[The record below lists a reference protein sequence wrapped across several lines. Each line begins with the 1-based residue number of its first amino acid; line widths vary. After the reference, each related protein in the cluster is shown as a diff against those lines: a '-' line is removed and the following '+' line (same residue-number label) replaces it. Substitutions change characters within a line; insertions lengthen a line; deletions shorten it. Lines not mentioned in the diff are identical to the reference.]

1 MKFLL
6 LASLIFLSFYGF
18 DSGEIPKNKNY
29 VPDVLGKVNIKDA
42 DGNTSIITAS
52 ETDSFPTFG
61 GFPKNVSGNTYEG
74 SIFCNMDGDS
84 DLEIVISMGVTP
96 SSQTAIHV
104 INKDGSYV
112 PGWPKTIGS
121 NQTIQGAPAFGDI
134 DGDGQGEIVVGTS
147 FGASAGGI
155 YAYEK
160 DGSNVTGFPISA
172 HGYATRSMVLGD
184 IDNNGTMEI
193 ITNKRASA
201 STSAVFVYKGDGT
214 VYTGWPQT
222 ISGFPAS
229 SAAVGDI
236 TGDNFPEIIA
246 ESTTGLYAWDRNGAA
261 IAGFPFSLPSG
272 WTNSYSSPVLAD
284 VDGGSREIIFGTHSS
299 TTGEG
304 AVYIIKNNGT
314 VMPNW
319 PKITGNWVYG
329 PPAVGFIDGDNILD
343 ICVGDQVLSGTPTDY
358 VYAWNANGTALSGF
372 PIGPLEAVNSQVI
385 LADLDNDNFV
395 ELIFDDNTT
404 DGQGRG
410 KYLGYNHDGT
420 PLAGWPIYTQQS
432 TFFTTPTLTDIDRNG
447 ILDMIGTGT
456 QINATTNIY
465 LWNTGIS
472 YVPSKIK
479 IPNWQYNERHSGV
492 YDAPAL
498 VGVQNQQA
506 EIVKD
511 FVLKQN
517 YPNPFNP
524 STSISY
530 SIPKPENV
538 VIKVYDVRGN
548 EAAELV
554 NSRLNA
560 GSYSVDFNG
569 SSFSSGVYYY
579 TIKAGS
585 FTQTKKM
592 VLIK

>member
-6 LASLIFLSFYGF
+6 LASLILLSFYGF
-18 DSGEIPKNKNY
+18 NSGEIPKNKNY
-29 VPDVLGKVNIKDA
+29 VPDILGKVNFKDS

-52 ETDSFPTFG
+52 EADSFPNFS

-84 DLEIVISMGVTP
+84 DLEIVMSTGVTP

-147 FGASAGGI
+147 FGASVGGI

-160 DGSNVTGFPISA
+160 DGSNVTGFPLTS

-193 ITNKRASA
+193 ITNRRASA
-201 STSAVFVYKGDGT
+201 TTSAVYVYRGNGT

-222 ISGFPAS
+222 ITGFPAS
-229 SAAVGDI
+229 SSAVGDI
-236 TGDNFPEIIA
+236 NGDNFPEIISQ
-246 ESTTGLYAWDRNGAA
+246 STSGVYAWDRNGVA
-261 IAGFPFSLPSG
+261 ITGFPFSMPG
-272 WTNSYSSPVLAD
+272 GTTNSYSSPVLAD
-284 VDGGSREIIFGTHSS
+284 INNDSFREIIFGCQTQ
-299 TTGEG
+299 TGG
-304 AVYIIKNNGT
+304 AVYILKNDGS
-314 VMPNW
+314 VYPNW
-319 PKITGNWVYG
+319 PKLTAQWVYS

-343 ICVGDQVLSGTPTDY
+343 ICVGDQVLSFTPADY

-385 LADLDNDNFV
+385 LADIDGDNFV
-395 ELIFDDNTT
+395 ELIFDDNST
-404 DGQGRG
+404 DSLGRG
-410 KYLGYNHDGT
+410 RYHGYNHDGT

-432 TFFTTPTLTDIDRNG
+432 TMFTTPTLTDIDRNG
-447 ILDMIGTGT
+447 ILDIVGTGT
-456 QINATTNIY
+456 QINQTTNIY
-465 LWNTGIS
+465 LWNTGIA

-479 IPNWQYNERHSGV
+479 IPNWQYNERHDGV
-492 YDAPAL
+492 YNAPAL
-498 VGVQNQQA
+498 VDVQNQTA
-506 EIVKD
+506 IVKD
-511 FVLKQN
+511 YVLKQN

-524 STSISY
+524 ATSISY
-530 SIPKPENV
+530 SIPKQENV

-548 EAAELV
+548 EVAELV

-569 SSFSSGVYYY
+569 SAFSSGVYYF
-579 TIKAGS
+579 TIKAGT
-585 FTQTKKM
+585 FNETKKM
-592 VLIK
+592 VLLK